1 MPGRPGAAEEDTM
14 RRTALLLALA
24 LALCGP
30 LAAKGT
36 ILKVK
41 VRTAN
46 VRSAAD
52 AAAPVIARVGMDT
65 LLETLG
71 RDGAWYRIRVTND
84 AGRVVAGFIH
94 NSVVEVVDQGGE
106 ERAEPRGAGSR
117 QEAARELRPRA
128 SGGPKLFAGLS
139 LAGVSIP
146 QPLFLGTIKGSRTGF
161 AAGAGFETGGRLAL
175 ELDLMFA
182 GGGAVFKMAAEPS
195 SKKRVTFVSSAVFL
209 PVLVKARFFPGTT
222 PYLLAGGEAGY
233 LLSHK
238 TVSSDTAGNEA
249 TEDNIAEVNR
259 LLFGLTFGGGVEL
272 RAGGMD
278 LLLEARYRIGLNNM
292 IKEPEPGESMKYT
305 ALMFTVAARF

>member
-1 MPGRPGAAEEDTM
+1 M
-14 RRTALLLALA
+14 RRQALLLALVV
-24 LALCGP
+24 ALCGP
-30 LAAKGT
+30 LAAKGP

-65 LLETLG
+65 LLESLG
-71 RDGAWYRIRVTND
+71 RDGAWYRIRATND

-94 NSVVEVVDQGGE
+94 NSVVDVVDRGGE
-106 ERAEPRGAGSR
+106 ERATLPAAVRNR
-117 QEAARELRPRA
+117 EAAREPRWRA
-128 SGGPKLFAGLS
+128 VGGPKLLAGFT

-146 QPLFLGTIKGSRTGF
+146 QPLFLGTIKSTRAGF

-175 ELDLMFA
+175 ELDFMVA
-182 GGGAVFKMAAEPS
+182 SGGAVFKMAADPS
-195 SKKRVTFVSSAVFL
+195 SKKRVTFVSGAVFL
-209 PVLVKARFFPGTT
+209 PLLVKARLLRGTT
-222 PYLLAGGEAGY
+222 PFLLAGGEAGY

-238 TVSSDTAGNEA
+238 TVSSDVAGNEA

-259 LLFGLTFGGGVEL
+259 LLFGLVFGGGVEL
-272 RAGGMD
+272 RAGAMD

-305 ALMFTVAARF
+305 ALMFMAALRF